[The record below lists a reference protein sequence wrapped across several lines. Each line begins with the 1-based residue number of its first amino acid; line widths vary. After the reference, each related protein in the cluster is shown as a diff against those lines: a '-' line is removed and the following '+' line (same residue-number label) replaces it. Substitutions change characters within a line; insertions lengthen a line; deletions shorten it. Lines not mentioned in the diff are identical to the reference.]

1 MDLREPNKAVV
12 MDSYT
17 LPHMEELFSEMC
29 GATVFSTIDLANAYH
44 QMLLAEESRDLTA
57 FITHDGLFRFKHV
70 PYGLCSAPSTFSKMM
85 SLVLKGCKGV
95 QFYLDDVIIY
105 GKVKAAHDL
114 NLQEVLAAIKRAGL
128 QLNEEK
134 CQFN

>member
-12 MDSYT
+12 MDSYL

-44 QMLLAEESRDLTA
+44 QMLLAEESRDLPA
-57 FITHDGLFRFKHV
+57 FITHDGMFRFKRV
-70 PYGLCSAPSTFSKMM
+70 PYGLCSAPSAFSKMM

-95 QFYLDDVIIY
+95 KFYLDDVIISV
-105 GKVKAAHDL
+105 GDVTLKK
-114 NLQEVLAAIKRAGL
+114 
-128 QLNEEK
+128 
-134 CQFN
+134 